1 MNRRQRWTSTL
12 RHSLLAKSPITHQQ
26 SLQAERSCLQSPLR
40 HQEKRPAQ
48 RRCVHQMNYSRYELS
63 TSPLFQP
70 PSSQND
76 LLPALVASYFMYSRP
91 SSNIPHVKPPLNPPA
106 EKGILRSFVRISMQ
120 LTPCKSWHPSCLP
133 S

>member
-1 MNRRQRWTSTL
+1 MNQRQRWASIL
-12 RHSLLAKSPITHQQ
+12 RHLLLAKSPITHQQ
-26 SLQAERSCLQSPLR
+26 PLQAERSYLQSSLR
-40 HQEKRPAQ
+40 QQEKRPAQ
-48 RRCVHQMNYSRYELS
+48 RKCVRQVNYSRYELS

-76 LLPALVASYFMYSRP
+76 LLPALLASCFMYARP

-106 EKGILRSFVRISMQ
+106 EKRVLKSFVRISVQ
-120 LTPCKSWHPSCLP
+120 FTPCKSCHPSCLP